1 MEDKVVN
8 LKIQSNIDDITKDV
22 KKLSKG
28 FEENSKEIKD
38 VQKSTKGAEDGV
50 KSLSNGFKGMGLA
63 IKAIG
68 IGLVLEAFN
77 LFKEVLGKNQK
88 VVDIFNTA
96 IGALSIAFNDLIGIV
111 FDNFPKV
118 INFFKDVF
126 ENPTEYLKKFGDMI
140 KENLIERFESFL
152 DTVGFLGDA
161 LMKVFKGDFEGAMES
176 VKKAGKESLDV
187 LTGVNDVFDKGK
199 KIIEDASNAII
210 DYTKNTIKQSKA
222 NIDLQN
228 TALIAAAQ
236 QAKLVEQYDLEAEK
250 LRKIRD
256 NDLLSINE
264 RIVANEKL
272 KEVLKNQQTAMKA
285 QADLQVQAAQ
295 NTFNLNKSTENRVAL
310 ISAQANALG
319 VLAQVEGL
327 TSEQESNRISLQK
340 EQVDLTQSQIDGIS
354 ALSIEQQKF
363 NETLE
368 ADELSKLE
376 KQRANLEAE
385 KLSETERLQ
394 TQINGYALGTQAR
407 VDAELELKTRLQEI
421 GNEITTNESEQTKA
435 RVQISDLE
443 ADAKIANLA
452 RGSSMLS
459 AISGL
464 IGQNTAVGKAAAV
477 ASATIDTY
485 AAAQSA
491 FKNAQLNPIS
501 ILGPAYPYISAG
513 LAIAGGLKNVKSI
526 LSVKVPGGGGGGSAP
541 SGGSAGASAPASPKF
556 NVVGASSTNQL
567 AQTMAERNQQPI
579 KTYVV
584 SGDISTAQSL
594 ERNIISS
601 ASIG

>member
-96 IGALSIAFNDLIGIV
+96 IGALSIAFNDLIAIV

-118 INFFKDVF
+118 IDFFKDVF

-140 KENLIERFESFL
+140 EENLIERFKSFL
-152 DTVGFLGDA
+152 DTVGFLADA
-161 LMKVFKGDFEGAMES
+161 LMKVFEGDFTGAMES
-176 VKKAGKESLDV
+176 VRKAGKESLDV

-354 ALSIEQQKF
+354 SLAIEQQKF

-368 ADELSKLE
+368 ADELKKLE
-376 KQRANLEAE
+376 TQKANLEVE

-394 TQINGYALGTQAR
+394 TKINGYALGTQAR

-435 RVQISDLE
+435 RIQIAELE
-443 ADAKIANLA
+443 KKAKIDATDAVGNT
-452 RGSSMLS
+452 LS
-459 AISGL
+459 AMADLLGKE
-464 IGQNTAVGKAAAV
+464 TAAGKAAAV
-477 ASATIDTY
+477 ASATINTFSS
-485 AAAQSA
+485 AQKA
-491 FKNAQLNPIS
+491 YDATVGIPFVGPVLAPIN
-501 ILGPAYPYISAG
+501 AG
-513 LAIAGGLKNVKSI
+513 LAIVAGIKNVKSI
-526 LSVKVPGGGGGGSAP
+526 LAVKVPGGGGGGGSAP
-541 SGGSAGASAPASPKF
+541 SGGSAGTSAPAIPNF

>member
-1 MEDKVVN
+1 MENKVVN

-68 IGLVLEAFN
+68 IGLILEAFN

-96 IGALSIAFNDLIGIV
+96 IGALSIAFNDLIAIV

-118 INFFKDVF
+118 IDFFKDVF

-140 KENLIERFESFL
+140 EENLIERFKSFL
-152 DTVGFLGDA
+152 DTVGFLADA
-161 LMKVFKGDFEGAMES
+161 LMKVFEGDFTGAMES
-176 VKKAGKESLDV
+176 VRKAGKESLDV

-199 KIIEDASNAII
+199 KFVKDASMAII

-376 KQRANLEAE
+376 TQKANLEAE

-435 RVQISDLE
+435 RIQIAELE
-443 ADAKIANLA
+443 KKAKIDATDAVGNT
-452 RGSSMLS
+452 LS
-459 AISGL
+459 AMADLLGKE
-464 IGQNTAVGKAAAV
+464 TAAGKAAAV
-477 ASATIDTY
+477 ASATINTFSS
-485 AAAQSA
+485 AQKA
-491 FKNAQLNPIS
+491 YDATVGIPFVGPVLAPIN
-501 ILGPAYPYISAG
+501 AG
-513 LAIAGGLKNVKSI
+513 LAIVAGIKNVKSI
-526 LSVKVPGGGGGGSAP
+526 LAVKVPGGGGGGSAP
-541 SGGSAGASAPASPKF
+541 SGGSAGTSAPAIPNF